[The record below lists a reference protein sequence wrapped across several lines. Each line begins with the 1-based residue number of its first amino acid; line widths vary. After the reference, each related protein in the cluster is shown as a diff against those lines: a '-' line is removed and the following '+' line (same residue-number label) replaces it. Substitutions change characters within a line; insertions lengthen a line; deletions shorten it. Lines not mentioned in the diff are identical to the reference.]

1 MDKNLTANFFRHPL
15 DITPPR
21 QEAGFLECAKNR
33 VPQSSVS
40 SILSYQEQL
49 IYYLNLFSR
58 QSVQERIG
66 PMTQSIFPVIKLPLE
81 VVSVIV
87 LAVFLITVCG

>member
-1 MDKNLTANFFRHPL
+1 MTKNLTANFFRHPL

-33 VPQSSVS
+33 VPLSFFFYTV
-40 SILSYQEQL
+40 SYQEQL
-49 IYYLNLFSR
+49 IYYSNLFSR

-66 PMTQSIFPVIKLPLE
+66 PMTQSIFPVIKRPLE
-81 VVSVIV
+81 GCWCYCWISS
-87 LAVFLITVCG
+87 